1 MLYTD
6 ILSGCGDGY
15 NWEKFLLSLLYTLM
29 FTLWISMGC
38 AILCQIKQVLLSI
51 NCAPLVLMV
60 PIVFHSGYL
69 LAVSGLTVGWLWS
82 LIVVLCWNI
91 SALVWKG
98 LLGRVCSYTADD
110 QCCRVDV

>member
-1 MLYTD
+1 MHYTD
-6 ILSGCGDGY
+6 ILRRCGDGY

-60 PIVFHSGYL
+60 PIVCHSGYL
-69 LAVSGLTVGWLWS
+69 MAVSGLTVGWLWA
-82 LIVVLCWNI
+82 LIVVVYWII
-91 SALVWKG
+91 SALVLKG
-98 LLGRVCSYTADD
+98 L
-110 QCCRVDV
+110 